1 MNIKVQC
8 CGLVI
13 LLIVL
18 YFYIYHRRVKLKTEK
33 VFFRFLLVCIGCVCL
48 DILSVYVICNADR
61 LGRIWCEIICKA
73 YVASVVLT
81 TYAALMYVSV
91 DIYKNADVYRRKA
104 LIYAMGF
111 VVDAIFIALLPI
123 EYHCEAGGS
132 VVYTSGSSVF
142 IGYMM
147 GFLYLLA
154 LILHIVFG
162 RKGLNLRRRNAMV
175 VWLVIWASSA
185 LIQFFN
191 NELLLMSFAGS
202 LGMVIVYLLLEN
214 PETNID
220 KETGVFNQNAFVQYV
235 RERYNEYE
243 SFSALELVIDNGME
257 SVSVELCAFLLTI
270 PDALVFRYSSNS
282 ILLLFE
288 DTDRSIKYK
297 DMITAKLEQGLGRD
311 NNVILKPYWYYV
323 ADSGVVDSGD
333 DFFSLLGYAHR
344 KMVDKVSSDIT
355 YIDSNTAYEMY
366 RSNEVERLLENAI
379 TNDNVEV
386 YYQPIYST
394 KEHRFVSAEALVR
407 IRDDNGNIIYPG
419 AFINIAEN
427 NGMILKVGERVFSK
441 VCKFI
446 SETPLNELGIEYIEV
461 NLSVIQCAHR
471 SLAADYMSIMNRY
484 GVSPD
489 KINLEITET
498 ASAGTKK
505 ILLENMA
512 ILRDFGVSFS
522 LDDFGTGQSN
532 LNYIAEMPADIVKF
546 DRQMVQSYF
555 TSRKAK
561 YVINAAINMAR
572 GMELG
577 IVFEGVETRE
587 QYKEAERIGID
598 YIQGYY
604 FSMPLPE
611 AEFCRFLRSRL

>member
-33 VFFRFLLVCIGCVCL
+33 AFFRFLLVCMGCVCL

-91 DIYKNADVYRRKA
+91 DIYKNADIYRRKA
-104 LIYAMGF
+104 LIYVMGF
-111 VVDAIFIALLPI
+111 VLDAIFIALLPI

-142 IGYMM
+142 TGYMM

-162 RKGLNLRRRNAMV
+162 RKELNLRRRNAMA

-288 DTDRSIKYK
+288 DINRSIKYK

-344 KMVDKVSSDIT
+344 KVVDKVSSDIT

-366 RSNEVERLLENAI
+366 RSTEVERLLENAI

-461 NLSVIQCAHR
+461 NLSVIQCANR

-561 YVINAAINMAR
+561 YVMNAAINMAR